1 MAKYSNEQIDAI
13 IEEAYAQYTG
23 NKEPGEIDLTQFTDE
38 GTNADYVVARDRFTN
53 ALLTAS
59 TKRMYTDRAFGDSF
73 KDEFYVD
80 AREFGG
86 AMTIVSIEAPE
97 VRENPAW
104 HDFVSGTS
112 QVGQYTVYIP
122 VVEEKVYA
130 KSTSWALPFTVTDE
144 QWDTAFASKEDLRD
158 FVAQIFIAVENKIK
172 EHIKNEAAL
181 NRANFIAE
189 KMQYAAT
196 PEAKGVHAVN
206 LVKAYLDEKG
216 IAGGMTVTEFDQNFE
231 AKKWAIA
238 RMALDYDYIQDQSG
252 LYNVGNKVK
261 FIPKDRIRFQMLAHF
276 AKKLEFD
283 VLAPSFNKSI
293 LSIQFIFF
301 TSLFIF
307 FCPPTHH
314 FYYLLYLFL
323 NSYSSF
329 ISSTSTSM
337 PIVVLLY
344 KLTHTEHHS
353 SISSTISYSC
363 SSHSLNTSLTACSF
377 SSCLSNSS
385 SDNPIAVSSSKISAS

>member
-196 PEAKGVHAVN
+196 PGAKGVHAVN

-216 IAGGMTVTEFDQNFE
+216 ITGGMTVSEFDQNFE

-283 VLAPSFNKSI
+283 VLAPTFNKSI
-293 LSIQFIFF
+293 LELPGFSTVSAWQNA
-301 TSLFIF
+301 SDE
-307 FCPPTHH
+307 
-314 FYYLLYLFL
+314 
-323 NSYSSF
+323 SF
-329 ISSTSTSM
+329 NTR
-337 PIVVLLY
+337 
-344 KLTHTEHHS
+344 S
-353 SISSTISYSC
+353 SISVKTKSGTFAKSGIVALIVDQYAIMHTIRKTRLASQRFDIEALTQYSYQYRD
-363 SSHSLNTSLTACSF
+363 SF
-377 SSCLSNSS
+377 MNNLGLPGIVYYLA
-385 SDNPIAVSSSKISAS
+385 DVTV